1 MRQFLCV
8 LLLFSFSFAA
18 NSKDLERVNEAEFI
32 AFPSYS
38 SPPQL
43 EAASPSGANFSASSS
58 VIDSLEVNIVQID
71 ICDANGIIDVISP
84 SNMSPPY
91 NLEVVYPN
99 SSIFTFAYSDAG
111 YTLSNLNGGLYEITV
126 YSGGDT
132 SYASVDLPQIELNT
146 NFYSPSFLNGG
157 YNVSCYGAC
166 DAELFINLIN
176 PSETYTVDW
185 YNDEVSGTPF
195 YTSTDVSSSQNNLCA
210 GEYAILFTSSTGCE
224 SIRTYTIRE
233 PDSLYFTGST
243 GETLCDP
250 DPNGFVE
257 VDVFGGVGNTI
268 NNSTG
273 AVISFVDYTFSW
285 AGPDGYSSSQED
297 ISSLEPGSYT
307 LTVEDNNGCTYT
319 DDFTVEDNVQG
330 LELTALSSN
339 GITCNGGTDGSLEVG
354 AAGGQAPY
362 EYRIDGGA
370 WQSSGAF
377 SSLSAGNY
385 TLEVRDANDCIVSLE
400 VEI

>member
-32 AFPSYS
+32 ATSSYS

-43 EAASPSGANFSASSS
+43 EAASPSAANSSASSS

-71 ICDANGIIDVISP
+71 ICDANGIIDIISP

-99 SSIFTFAYSDAG
+99 SSVFTFAYSDAG

-166 DAELFINLIN
+166 DA
-176 PSETYTVDW
+176 
-185 YNDEVSGTPF
+185 
-195 YTSTDVSSSQNNLCA
+195 
-210 GEYAILFTSSTGCE
+210 
-224 SIRTYTIRE
+224 
-233 PDSLYFTGST
+233 
-243 GETLCDP
+243 
-250 DPNGFVE
+250 
-257 VDVFGGVGNTI
+257 
-268 NNSTG
+268 
-273 AVISFVDYTFSW
+273 
-285 AGPDGYSSSQED
+285 
-297 ISSLEPGSYT
+297 
-307 LTVEDNNGCTYT
+307 
-319 DDFTVEDNVQG
+319 
-330 LELTALSSN
+330 
-339 GITCNGGTDGSLEVG
+339 
-354 AAGGQAPY
+354 
-362 EYRIDGGA
+362 
-370 WQSSGAF
+370 
-377 SSLSAGNY
+377 
-385 TLEVRDANDCIVSLE
+385 
-400 VEI
+400 